1 MNNTDRNKVIALC
14 VGGIDAQYQSILINE
29 ITQKFLH
36 TNYKILL
43 FQAFLNNY
51 DGDSHYTGDSNIYNL
66 INYKL
71 VDAVIICY
79 LSIKKTK
86 ISNDIF
92 RKAKANDLPVIV
104 IDGVIEGAL
113 NINFGYSNAIT
124 ELTSHIIEKH
134 HATRINFIGGSSDN
148 EVSLA
153 REKAYK
159 DTLVAHGIP
168 VEQKRISYAYF
179 WNEPARKCVRNYF
192 EKYNEMPQAFICAND
207 SMAIGVCQEAEAM
220 GLSVPDDVLVTGLD
234 GIREAMNYSPKIT
247 TARYNYKE
255 VANII
260 LKKLEEYFNNSI
272 KSLDDNIVVESELIY
287 ASSCGCKA
295 IDNKLDNDLKRELY
309 VALDYQN
316 VVSASLINLIERVS
330 GASSLEDTILRL
342 HHYILKLWS
351 EEVWF
356 CLNESY
362 LAEEVLYA
370 NSNYGYTIK
379 GYELNTN
386 CVIYRKGQV
395 CTSLGLFKTYNMLP
409 NFEKVV
415 QNNTNAVMFC
425 PLYNQDKTLGY
436 IALTY
441 DNNFN
446 DGLFKYN
453 NLLQNIVILLENSKI
468 QSELKRTV
476 SKLENMYIRDSMTSI
491 YNRRGFYQLVPSL
504 INECMIEKKYLMVIS
519 VDLDGLK
526 PINDIHGHNE
536 GDNAIITVAKTLNSI
551 AINNEIVS
559 RFGGDEYVVAG
570 VCDSPEYAQNYVD
583 RLNDCLDYYNK
594 NSHKPYVVSASS
606 GICCTP
612 VSPEDNIIIDD
623 LIKTADEIM
632 YTQKQAKHYNR
643 GR

>member
-260 LKKLEEYFNNSI
+260 SKKLEEYFNNSI

-330 GASSLEDTILRL
+330 GASSLEDTIL
-342 HHYILKLWS
+342 
-351 EEVWF
+351 F
-356 CLNESY
+356 
-362 LAEEVLYA
+362 
-370 NSNYGYTIK
+370 
-379 GYELNTN
+379 
-386 CVIYRKGQV
+386 
-395 CTSLGLFKTYNMLP
+395 
-409 NFEKVV
+409 
-415 QNNTNAVMFC
+415 
-425 PLYNQDKTLGY
+425 
-436 IALTY
+436 
-441 DNNFN
+441 
-446 DGLFKYN
+446 
-453 NLLQNIVILLENSKI
+453 
-468 QSELKRTV
+468 
-476 SKLENMYIRDSMTSI
+476 
-491 YNRRGFYQLVPSL
+491 
-504 INECMIEKKYLMVIS
+504 
-519 VDLDGLK
+519 
-526 PINDIHGHNE
+526 
-536 GDNAIITVAKTLNSI
+536 
-551 AINNEIVS
+551 
-559 RFGGDEYVVAG
+559 
-570 VCDSPEYAQNYVD
+570 
-583 RLNDCLDYYNK
+583 
-594 NSHKPYVVSASS
+594 
-606 GICCTP
+606 
-612 VSPEDNIIIDD
+612 
-623 LIKTADEIM
+623 
-632 YTQKQAKHYNR
+632 
-643 GR
+643 

>member
-14 VGGIDAQYQSILINE
+14 VGGIDAQYRSVIIDE

-36 TNYKILL
+36 TNYKIFL
-43 FQAFLNNY
+43 FQSFFNDY
-51 DGDSHYTGDSNIYNL
+51 DDDSHYTGDSNIFNL

-71 VDAVIICY
+71 IDAVIICY
-79 LSIKKTK
+79 LSIKKVR

-92 RKAKANDLPVIV
+92 HKAKANNLPVIIV
-104 IDGVIEGAL
+104 DGVIDGAL
-113 NINFGYSNAIT
+113 NINFGYSNAIA
-124 ELTSHIIEKH
+124 ELTSHIIEEH
-134 HATRINFIGGSSDN
+134 HATRINFIGCSPDN
-148 EVSLA
+148 EVSMA

-159 DTLVAHGIP
+159 DTLIAHGIP

-179 WNEPARKCVRNYF
+179 WSEPARKCVRDYF

-220 GLSVPDDVLVTGLD
+220 GLNVPDDLLVTGLD
-234 GIREAMNYSPKIT
+234 GIREAMNYCPKIT
-247 TARYNYKE
+247 TARYDYKE
-255 VANII
+255 MANVIFQ
-260 LKKLEEYFNNSI
+260 KLEEYFNGSVE
-272 KSLDDNIVVESELIY
+272 KLEGNIVVESELIY
-287 ASSCGCKA
+287 ASSCGCKEV
-295 IDNKLDNDLKRELY
+295 DNKSDNKLKRELY
-309 VALDYQN
+309 DALDFQN
-316 VVSASLINLIERVS
+316 VVSSNLITLIERVS

-342 HHYILKLWS
+342 HNYILKLWS
-351 EEVWF
+351 YEVWF

-362 LAEEVLYA
+362 LADEVLYT

-386 CVIYRKGQV
+386 CAIYRKGQV

-409 NFEKVV
+409 NLEQVV
-415 QNNTNAVMFC
+415 QNNNNAVMFC

-436 IALTY
+436 IALVY
-441 DNNFN
+441 DSNLK

-453 NLLQNIVILLENSKI
+453 NLLKNIVILLENSKI

-504 INECMIEKKYLMVIS
+504 INECLIGKKYLMVIS

-526 PINDIHGHNE
+526 PINDIYGHNE

-583 RLNDCLDYYNK
+583 RLNNCLEYYNK
-594 NSHKPYVVSASS
+594 NSHKPYIISASS
-606 GICCTP
+606 GIYCTK
-612 VSPEDNIIIDD
+612 VSPEDNIVIDD
-623 LIKTADEIM
+623 LIKTADETM
-632 YTQKQAKHYNR
+632 YVQKQSKHYNR